1 MPGAD
6 HWERVARRLK
16 LRDLRVLLTVQKCGS
31 MAKAAQQLGVSQPAV
46 SLTISN
52 MEQLLGLKLFDRM
65 AHGVVPTLFGAELA
79 NGVAAST
86 DSLAQSLR
94 KIAYLQDPTVGDFK
108 VGCPDTVSVLL
119 MPLIERMHRKSP
131 RIRVHVLD
139 TVAPTL
145 HLPAVLDRKIDL
157 AIVRIAGPVENRTLH
172 PDLKVEVLFNDLTAI
187 VAGMTSKWAR
197 RRKLTLSDL
206 EQASWILPPPET
218 LNHQIVESSL
228 SYEGCAPPLVN
239 LVTFSFQLRV
249 SMLAND
255 DYVSV
260 LPQSVL
266 KMHGDWLPVKRLPV
280 ALRPHV
286 WPTVLVTL
294 KSRTL
299 NPLASSF
306 IDRLKESTRFLDVPA
321 KA

>member
-1 MPGAD
+1 MPRTNY
-6 HWERVARRLK
+6 WERVARRLK
-16 LRDLRVLLTVQKCGS
+16 LRDLRVLLTVQECGS

-46 SLTISN
+46 SQTVSS
-52 MEQLLGLKLFDRM
+52 MEQLLGLKLFDRV
-65 AHGVVPTLFGAELA
+65 AHGVVPTLYGAELA
-79 NGVAAST
+79 RGVSAST

-94 KIAYLQDPTVGDFK
+94 KIAYLQDPTVGEFK

-119 MPLIERMHRKSP
+119 MPLIERMHRQSP
-131 RIRVHVLD
+131 KIQAHVLD

-157 AIVRIAGPVENRTLH
+157 AIVRIAGPVENQTFH
-172 PDLKVEVLFNDLTAI
+172 PDLKVEVLFNDVTAI
-187 VAGMTSKWAR
+187 IAGKSSKWAR
-197 RRKLTLSDL
+197 RRKLSFCDL
-206 EQASWILPPPET
+206 EEASWILPPPET
-218 LNHQIVESSL
+218 LNYQIVEASL
-228 SYEGCAPPLVN
+228 SHEGCPPPLVN

-249 SMLAND
+249 SMLANE

-260 LPQSVL
+260 LPLSVL

-299 NPLASSF
+299 NPIASIF
-306 IDRLKESTRFLDVPA
+306 IDRLRERTRSLDVPA
-321 KA
+321 TA